1 MSAQRTQNRYHA
13 PMPEPTE
20 QQWVDPIGD
29 AVAGD
34 VARGL
39 ADDPAFREAWERM
52 EPFSAIARMT
62 AQRRS
67 ALGLSQRDLARRMGT
82 SHSAIA
88 RLESGTHPVTVTTLQ
103 RLAQA
108 LDMRLVIGF
117 ETGPADDP
125 VRDIAAV

>member
-1 MSAQRTQNRYHA
+1 MADRTA
-13 PMPEPTE
+13 DD
-20 QQWVDPIGD
+20 WVSPIGGTIAD
-29 AVAGD
+29 D
-34 VARGL
+34 IERGL
-39 ADDPAFREAWERM
+39 ADDPSFRDAWQRTA
-52 EPFSAIARMT
+52 PFSAIARM
-62 AQRRS
+62 AVARRT

-88 RLESGTHPVTVTTLQ
+88 RLESGAHPVTVTTLQ
-103 RLAQA
+103 RLAHA